1 MSLQA
6 GSRGAMRAPQA
17 AGASTPAAVE
27 RPAGTASATRGAE
40 VGLQGVTKRFGNGLL
55 ALDTVDFT
63 LRAGEFV
70 SIVGPSGCGKSTLL
84 RIVAGLIEPSTGA
97 CARPVDIETAFVFQE
112 AALLPWR
119 TVERNAELLM
129 ELEGHAASDYRP
141 RAKEALKLVGLAGF
155 EKAYP
160 HQLSG
165 GMRMRLSL
173 ARALALRP
181 HLLLL
186 DEPLA
191 AVDELTRDI
200 LQEELSALWK
210 DAGFTA
216 ALVTHNVHEAVY
228 LSDRVVVMSGR
239 PGRILDV
246 IDVPFPFPRAPELR
260 SSAAFGE
267 LTGRVTAALRH
278 PPA

>member
-1 MSLQA
+1 MT
-6 GSRGAMRAPQA
+6 GAAID
-17 AGASTPAAVE
+17 
-27 RPAGTASATRGAE
+27 
-40 VGLQGVTKRFGNGLL
+40 LNGVSKRFGSGLQ
-55 ALDTVDFT
+55 ALGNVDFK

-84 RIVAGLIEPSTGA
+84 RIIAKLIEPSTGE
-97 CARPVDIETAFVFQE
+97 CVRPKDLESAFVFQE

-119 TVERNAELLM
+119 NVERNAQLLM
-129 ELEGHAASDYRP
+129 ELEGYKPEDYRP
-141 RAKEALKLVGLAGF
+141 RAAEALKLVGLAGF
-155 EKAYP
+155 EKSYP

-181 HLLLL
+181 GLLLL

-191 AVDELTRDI
+191 AVDELTRDV
-200 LQEELSALWK
+200 LQEELSAMWK
-210 DAGFTA
+210 QAGFTGV
-216 ALVTHNVHEAVY
+216 LVTHNVHEAVY
-228 LSDRVVVMSGR
+228 LSDRVIVMSPR

-260 SSAAFGE
+260 ATSEFAR
-267 LTGRVTAALRH
+267 LTGEVTASLRRKPAAAAL
-278 PPA
+278 AA